1 MKSPSYGFTMIEL
14 LVTLTVAA
22 ILFGIAVPSFRSFLL
37 NDRDTGQIN
46 SLIGSLGYARSEA
59 VKRASP
65 NGITVCPSLNGLTCD
80 LAATSWLEGW
90 IVTYIDPI
98 TPGNTTVLQAIPA
111 LNPANTV
118 TPVVGPASGVT
129 FLSSGLTS
137 LPPGGQFIVRVCD
150 PRGAA
155 FARQVEVLS
164 TGRVA
169 ASQKAGFAVDTVTPL
184 ACP

>member
-1 MKSPSYGFTMIEL
+1 MKPLSYGFTMIEL

-22 ILFGIAVPSFRSFLL
+22 ILFGIAIPSFRSFFL

-46 SLIGSLGYARSEA
+46 SLLGSLGYARSEA

-65 NGITVCPSLNGLTCD
+65 NGVAVCPSADSQNCD
-80 LAATSWLEGW
+80 VGPWTEGW
-90 IVTYIDPI
+90 IVKYTDPLI
-98 TPGNTTVLQAIPA
+98 PANTTVLQAVPA
-111 LNPANTV
+111 LGAANTV
-118 TPVVGPASGVT
+118 TVDVGPVGGVL

-137 LPPGGQFIVRVCD
+137 LPPGGQFVIRVCD
-150 PRGAA
+150 TRGAA

-184 ACP
+184 TCP